1 MRTRVLFAFL
11 LALCGCSD
19 GLVNGY
25 FVSRGLPH
33 AVIMAHLVESTPG
46 VLSGTLEATTLD
58 PNSTA
63 ATVHDFNVQG
73 TITGHNV
80 SLRITGALATIAGWF
95 GDAPVL
101 VGTLEG
107 GRLTLSHGTDTTTLW
122 SSSQAA
128 YLADVKS
135 VDQEQAAVDQF
146 NAAVEQARAAEAY
159 SQRVDAALDQ
169 YHTWGEVRLTRVA
182 TVKAWWTGRIR
193 GYSRCVDRIKPL
205 AERGVPSWRW
215 QQCVLSIDTDSFDRD
230 QSLNQTLA
238 LDKANAEGVSR
249 LEQMISTAQ
258 ERNSAAGD
266 QLKVVCEGEGA
277 EPQCPKLLQAW
288 STDAPKLLDP
298 AKVAAFRAL
307 APRVSAAVSAD
318 VEAATQGHTSLV
330 SLAAEA
336 DHLYKAGG

>member
-1 MRTRVLFAFL
+1 MRTRVFSVLLTFAL
-11 LALCGCSD
+11 LTPCGCSC
-19 GLVNGY
+19 GPVNGY
-25 FVSRGLPH
+25 FGSRGLPH
-33 AVIMAHLVESTPG
+33 AVIMAHLVESPPG
-46 VLSGTLEATTLD
+46 VLSGTLEATTVD
-58 PNSTA
+58 PNSTT
-63 ATVHDFNVQG
+63 ATVHDYNLQG
-73 TITGHNV
+73 TITGSNV

-146 NAAVEQARAAEAY
+146 NSAVEQAKAAEAY

-193 GYSRCVDRIKPL
+193 GYSRCVNRIKPL

-215 QQCVLSIDTDSFDRD
+215 QQCVLSIDTDSFNRD
-230 QSLNQTLA
+230 QSLQQTLA
-238 LDKANAEGVSR
+238 LNKTNDSEVSR
-249 LEQMISTAQ
+249 LEQMIATAQ
-258 ERNSAAGD
+258 QRNSAAGD
-266 QLKVVCEGEGA
+266 QLRAVCAGEGA
-277 EPQCPKLLQAW
+277 EPQCPKLLQVW
-288 STDAPKLLDP
+288 STDAPKLPDP
-298 AKVAAFRAL
+298 VKIAAFRAL
-307 APRVSAAVSAD
+307 VPQVSAAVSAD
-318 VEAATQGHTSLV
+318 VRAATQGHATLV
-330 SLAAEA
+330 A
-336 DHLYKAGG
+336 